1 MAVVIPRVH
10 GIQNLQYALQSLNR
24 TDLDFFINLSSFT
37 SVVGN
42 FGQAAYTAT
51 GAFMSAMA
59 RYPGVAGVPCTTIDL
74 PMVSGIGYLAN
85 NEKRQEQT
93 VEQLGNVWIDADGI
107 HGLIAAAMRKEMEHS
122 CNNHCIVGLH
132 TIRSLSANEFPEWAM
147 DPKISLVRRFSI
159 FNRQA
164 DSEMV
169 TQATGKIS
177 PAIAIRQCKTRAAAQ
192 DLIVKALV
200 GKMSSILMRPE
211 EEINI
216 SAPVSSHGLDSLVAI
231 DMRNWITRELDAS
244 LQILEI
250 LASDSIHA
258 LSQVVL
264 DRSGIISADTRAA
277 WVSELGD
284 DNALGDRDSPD
295 EVKQ

>member
-1 MAVVIPRVH
+1 MCYEDYMAVVMPRVH
-10 GIQNLQYALQSLNR
+10 GIQNLQYALRSVNNS
-24 TDLDFFINLSSFT
+24 DLDFFINLSSFT

-51 GAFMSAMA
+51 GAFMAAMA
-59 RYPGVAGVPCTTIDL
+59 RYPAIAELPCTTIDL

-85 NEKRQEQT
+85 NEKRKEQT
-93 VEQLGNVWIDADGI
+93 VEQLGNVWINADGI
-107 HGLIAAAMRKEMEHS
+107 HGLIAAAIRNEMKQS
-122 CNNHCIVGLH
+122 CGNHCILGLH
-132 TIRSLSANEFPEWAM
+132 TIQSLSACEFPEWSM
-147 DPKISLVRRFSI
+147 DPKISILRRLSI

-169 TQATGKIS
+169 TKATGDIS
-177 PAIAIRQCKTRAAAQ
+177 PAIAIRQCKSRAAAEE
-192 DLIVKALV
+192 LIIKALL
-200 GKMSSILMRPE
+200 GKMSRILMRPE
-211 EEINI
+211 DEINP

-250 LASDSIHA
+250 LASDSIYA

-264 DRSGIISADTRAA
+264 DRSGIIAADVRAS
-277 WVSELGD
+277 WVSE
-284 DNALGDRDSPD
+284 SPD
-295 EVKQ
+295 GASPEHT